1 YRPRP
6 FRREDFRA
14 FMLRQSIPFP
24 ETIAVARN
32 LARTCRYWMMTI
44 NNESA
49 ELNEHRLQVFGLRDI
64 FDTFFTSC
72 WVGVLKPSRQIYER
86 ALVMSQADPSAAVF
100 IDDREHNLETA
111 RLLGMRTVLYLD
123 APRLRRDLAAL
134 AVAIGRRSGDATGD
148 DRIGPHGRQH
158 GAAAAPGGA
167 RGRRLRSQPRRD
179 PDTRA
184 AGGEGRA
191 RPRRHLPAAHR
202 PT

>member
-1 YRPRP
+1 VSITHVFFDVGGVLGTNGWDQHHRAAAAETFGLDAAELHKRHDEAVTLWETGGMSLDQYLDHTVFYRPRP

-72 WVGVLKPSRQIYER
+72 WVGVLKPSCQIYER
-86 ALVMSQADPSAAVF
+86 ALMMSQADPSAAVF

-134 AVAIGRRSGDATGD
+134 AVAI
-148 DRIGPHGRQH
+148 
-158 GAAAAPGGA
+158 
-167 RGRRLRSQPRRD
+167 
-179 PDTRA
+179 
-184 AGGEGRA
+184 
-191 RPRRHLPAAHR
+191 
-202 PT
+202 